1 MKTIFKLVSLLLIIS
16 QQSYA
21 QTLTGLLLDAQTQ
34 KPITGATLTAKH
46 SQKQAFS
53 NENGSFQFAKL
64 TDTDSLVI
72 QHINYVTRTYPLVA
86 LQDNNKIYLHSK
98 TILAPQATVQPKKYK
113 KGVLGYRA
121 GMKKIWDGW
130 HTKSARKRKHSY
142 GLAKD
147 WLQRN
152 AQRIYNDNTYKG
164 YIKKIRVGISKH
176 GKPTTPFGVR
186 LMTVN
191 SLDQSPENHL
201 IDSLFIIAAP
211 KGNDWAEL
219 DVSKFG
225 VDLPKEGFF
234 VVLEDLPQA
243 LDSVW
248 YHQYTYYD
256 TAYQEHTHIDTCFG
270 YIYKHYSRK
279 YSDMK
284 DVHWQY
290 YASSTTL
297 INDTLWW
304 NAYKRFYISH
314 NLLADKEETKYNPMT
329 TNAYWN
335 LTQIQVEIAYHS
347 KNKKQ
352 DNSIELE
359 QDSLPYQKL
368 SKKLGKCLFDIP
380 KLNQVD
386 YSQSSPKELL
396 EAIKKGI
403 LNSNWQYVLYY
414 LCIYPSSFVD
424 EIAQKCKENT
434 NNFEF
439 QKLFSLSQQEH
450 HQALQY
456 IEDLI
461 QKVDGNT
468 LEKLEDNIYRL
479 HDLQQQAIYF
489 YFDGKNWY
497 MLPISAQE

>member
-1 MKTIFKLVSLLLIIS
+1 MKKILQLLSLFIIIS

-21 QTLTGLLLDAQTQ
+21 QNITGLLLDAKSKQ
-34 KPITGATLTAKH
+34 PIVGATLIARN
-46 SQKQAFS
+46 SQEQAIS
-53 NENGSFQFAKL
+53 SEDGSFQFNKL
-64 TDTDSLVI
+64 LHTDSLLI
-72 QHINYVTRTYPLVA
+72 QHINYTTVTYPVSQLI
-86 LQDNNKIYLHSK
+86 QTSRIYLNAK
-98 TILAPQATVQPKKYK
+98 IIIAPQATIQPKKYK

-121 GMKKIWDGW
+121 GMRRIWDGW
-130 HTKSARKRKHSY
+130 HTKNSRKRKYSY

-152 AQRIYNDNTYKG
+152 AQRIYNDYTYKG

-191 SLDQSPENHL
+191 PLDQSPENYI

-219 DVSKFG
+219 DISKFG
-225 VDLPKEGFF
+225 IDIPQEGFF

-256 TAYQEHTHIDTCFG
+256 TAYHEHTKIDTCFG
-270 YIYKHYSRK
+270 YIYQYYSRK
-279 YSDMK
+279 YK
-284 DVHWQY
+284 DIQDVYWHY
-290 YASSTTL
+290 YENATKP
-297 INDTLWW
+297 INDTSWR
-304 NAYKRFYISH
+304 NDYKFLYNLPQDKQSNFYP
-314 NLLADKEETKYNPMT
+314 KYHPNSIFLIP
-329 TNAYWN
+329 
-335 LTQIQVEIAYHS
+335 IVQVEIAYHT
-347 KNKKQ
+347 KDKKQ
-352 DNSIELE
+352 AKSIELE
-359 QDSLPYQKL
+359 QDSLSYQKL

-380 KLNQVD
+380 KLNQVE

-396 EAIKKGI
+396 ESIKNGI
-403 LNSNWQYVLYY
+403 ISSNWQYVLYH
-414 LCIYPSSFVD
+414 LCIYPSAFVE
-424 EIAQKCKENT
+424 EIAQKCKEDA
-434 NNFEF
+434 NNIEF

-461 QKVDGNT
+461 QKADANAIEKTEYNT
-468 LEKLEDNIYRL
+468 YKIN
-479 HDLQQQAIYF
+479 DLQQESIYF

-497 MLPISAQE
+497 ILPVTAQE